1 MDDKKFLV
9 AKTGGV
15 SVSFRVTNAVDKF
28 VYVNKNDFRGA
39 VRMDT
44 MTKIYL
50 AAGAQGSRDIYVK
63 ESVEE
68 VNALVKEA
76 KEVWLRETSKEK
88 DYDCKKSKFIEKACE
103 WLEENAYS
111 YNYIKV
117 GLSGQGDTYDIES
130 MLEDFKKAMEEN
142 L

>member
-9 AKTGGV
+9 TRTVNV
-15 SVSFRVTNAVDKF
+15 SVSFRVTNAVDEF
-28 VYVNKNDFRGA
+28 VYVHKDDFRGA

-44 MTKIYL
+44 MTKIHL
-50 AAGAQGSRDIYVK
+50 TSGARDSRDLYVK

-68 VNALVKEA
+68 VNALVDEA
-76 KEVWLRETSKEK
+76 KQVWFRETSKVK
-88 DYDCKKSKFIEKACE
+88 NYDCKKSKLIEKACE

-117 GLSGQGDTYDIES
+117 GLAGQGDTYDIES
-130 MLEDFKKAMEEN
+130 MLEDFKKAMEK
-142 L
+142 

>member
-9 AKTGGV
+9 TRTVNV
-15 SVSFRVTNAVDKF
+15 SVSFRVTNAVGKF
-28 VYVNKNDFRGA
+28 VYVHKDDFRGA

-44 MTKIYL
+44 MTKIHL
-50 AAGAQGSRDIYVK
+50 TSGARGSRDLYVK

-68 VNALVKEA
+68 VNALVDEA
-76 KEVWLRETSKEK
+76 KQVWFRETSKVK
-88 DYDCKKSKFIEKACE
+88 NYDCKKSKLIEKACE

-117 GLSGQGDTYDIES
+117 GLAGQGDTYDIES
-130 MLEDFKKAMEEN
+130 MLEDFKKAMEK
-142 L
+142 